1 LNTGAVATVKAAVA
15 AARIGVEI
23 LAGTDVMIVM
33 ASEEAR
39 RSATVKVSVIAMV
52 AAVRVVQSLL
62 EEQWPEMTQ
71 SAEQSQS

>member
-1 LNTGAVATVKAAVA
+1 MNTGAVATVKAAVA

>member
-1 LNTGAVATVKAAVA
+1 VA